1 MTIQNISTLPNVG
14 TRQIWLKLLNITVS
28 SIVKYEKQGLKAH
41 RPRPQ
46 TVLYYKSD
54 ILDFFSIEE
63 QETKMTALLLLL
75 ILVAMAYH
83 IFKRSPIWVTMF
95 GRGL

>member
-1 MTIQNISTLPNVG
+1 MTIQNISALPDVG
-14 TRQIWLKLLNITVS
+14 TRQTWLRLLNITVS

-54 ILDFFSIEE
+54 ILDFFGIDE
-63 QETKMTALLLLL
+63 QEAK
-75 ILVAMAYH
+75 
-83 IFKRSPIWVTMF
+83 
-95 GRGL
+95 